1 MKKVLFV
8 CTANICRSPM
18 AAAIFNTLT
27 EDRSLSFP
35 AEKNQWKTPS
45 PQTRSPLI
53 PEHLCPSEVRA
64 ASFRCDLAAGAPNP
78 SPSGQDGSRGK
89 LSPAW

>member
-27 EDRSLSFP
+27 EDRSLSFR
-35 AEKNQWKTPS
+35 AEKNQWKIPS

-53 PEHLCPSEVRA
+53 PAHLDSSGVRVA
-64 ASFRCDLAAGAPNP
+64 PFRCDPAAGEPNP

-89 LSPAW
+89 LSPA